1 MWSGINRRMD
11 YILLL
16 INVLRLAD
24 IRDFNMWPSLDLLLR
39 IAHVF
44 EYHPR
49 RGVRDSI
56 AEKHVNNR

>member
-1 MWSGINRRMD
+1 MD

-44 EYHPR
+44 EYYPR
-49 RGVRDSI
+49 RGVRDSR